1 MLRCVFDAG
10 IFYCS
15 ENSLQC
21 YIKGGS
27 NNLLYV
33 AYFVVDPDQLD
44 SHKEASY
51 NFEVLKYKEDS
62 AGANTELASFLKALG
77 TSSELNK
84 YKTSV
89 KTIEQWHEGSL
100 ALGAYAAE
108 TFPPIMPE
116 STLNKYY
123 SYSRWFVKFMRRH
136 GANSDAD
143 IFRVCL
149 RFDESF
155 RSFQTRTCAPH
166 EFTWDP
172 DDYSEFSVFKEK
184 IEEFQTRKIKKL
196 ESKVNSLESKLN
208 NIQSAIKALQN
219 SKKGGGGG
227 DSKDKKG
234 GARKEKF
241 KVLVSPNGVKAKMEH
256 YSTNG
261 KACCLFFNSTAGCSD
276 KNCSF
281 SHHCA
286 ACGDTKHGI
295 MGHDD

>member
-1 MLRCVFDAG
+1 L
-10 IFYCS
+10 
-15 ENSLQC
+15 
-21 YIKGGS
+21 
-27 NNLLYV
+27 
-33 AYFVVDPDQLD
+33 VDTPQEDHLP
-44 SHKEASY
+44 
-51 NFEVLKYKEDS
+51 EV
-62 AGANTELASFLKALG
+62 
-77 TSSELNK
+77 
-84 YKTSV
+84 
-89 KTIEQWHEGSL
+89 
-100 ALGAYAAE
+100 
-108 TFPPIMPE
+108 
-116 STLNKYY
+116 
-123 SYSRWFVKFMRRH
+123 RRH
-136 GANSDAD
+136 LAVGQAPLHHPCGEAAD
-143 IFRVCL
+143 
-149 RFDESF
+149 
-155 RSFQTRTCAPH
+155 
-166 EFTWDP
+166 
-172 DDYSEFSVFKEK
+172 
-184 IEEFQTRKIKKL
+184 RKIKKL